1 MTSGSAASSGR
12 LLLVATPLGN
22 LGDITVRSLEA
33 LRSADAVLCEDTRR
47 TGLLFKLLGITAPLQ
62 PYHAHNEHAVLTR
75 VVEQIRNGRTVV
87 LVSDAGTPGV
97 SDPGFLLV
105 RALLEQGLE
114 VDVLPGP
121 TALIPALL
129 LSGFPCDRFVFEG
142 FLPLKKGRKTR
153 IESLRSESRTVILYE
168 SPHRIL
174 RTLGELKTAL
184 GPSVVLAWRGN
195 SPKCIRKPCVCPWVN
210 WRRSVPNDR
219 PKAKWCWSSKEP
231 RLDRT
236 RSNPAKTKRTPK
248 RPGAV
253 H

>member
-47 TGLLFKLLGITAPLQ
+47 TGLLFKLLGINAPLQ

-75 VVEQIRNGRTVV
+75 VVEQIRNGRTIV

-184 GPSVVLAWRGN
+184 GPERRACLARELTKLHQETLRLPLGELEAACTQRPPKGEMVLVIEGA
-195 SPKCIRKPCVCPWVN
+195 KA
-210 WRRSVPNDR
+210 R
-219 PKAKWCWSSKEP
+219 PDAFESRENEE
-231 RLDRT
+231 D
-236 RSNPAKTKRTPK
+236 A
-248 RPGAV
+248 
-253 H
+253 

>member
-47 TGLLFKLLGITAPLQ
+47 TGLLFKLLGINAPLQ

-75 VVEQIRNGRTVV
+75 VVEQIRNGRTIV

-105 RALLEQGLE
+105 RALLEQRLE

-153 IESLRSESRTVILYE
+153 IESLRSESRTVVLYE

-174 RTLGELKTAL
+174 RTLGELKTAMGPERRACLARELTKLHQETLRLSL
-184 GPSVVLAWRGN
+184 GELEAACTQRPPKGEMVLVIEGAKARTD
-195 SPKCIRKPCVCPWVN
+195 
-210 WRRSVPNDR
+210 VPESRENEED
-219 PKAKWCWSSKEP
+219 A
-231 RLDRT
+231 
-236 RSNPAKTKRTPK
+236 
-248 RPGAV
+248 
-253 H
+253 

>member
-47 TGLLFKLLGITAPLQ
+47 TGLLFKLLGINAPLQ
-62 PYHAHNEHAVLTR
+62 PYHAHNEHAVLMR
-75 VVEQIRNGRTVV
+75 VVEQIRNGRTIV

-153 IESLRSESRTVILYE
+153 IESLRSESRTVVLYE

-184 GPSVVLAWRGN
+184 GPERRACLARELTKLHQETLRLSLGELEAACTQRPPKGEMVLVIEGA
-195 SPKCIRKPCVCPWVN
+195 KA
-210 WRRSVPNDR
+210 R
-219 PKAKWCWSSKEP
+219 PDAFESRENEE
-231 RLDRT
+231 D
-236 RSNPAKTKRTPK
+236 A
-248 RPGAV
+248 
-253 H
+253 

>member
-47 TGLLFKLLGITAPLQ
+47 TGLLFKLLGINAPLQ

-75 VVEQIRNGRTVV
+75 VVEQIRNGRTIV

-184 GPSVVLAWRGN
+184 GPERRACLARELTKLHQETLRLSLGELEAACTQRPPKGEMVLVIEGA
-195 SPKCIRKPCVCPWVN
+195 KA
-210 WRRSVPNDR
+210 R
-219 PKAKWCWSSKEP
+219 PDAFESRENEE
-231 RLDRT
+231 D
-236 RSNPAKTKRTPK
+236 A
-248 RPGAV
+248 
-253 H
+253 

>member
-47 TGLLFKLLGITAPLQ
+47 TGLLFKLLGINAPLQ

-75 VVEQIRNGRTVV
+75 VVEQIRNGRTIV

-105 RALLEQGLE
+105 RALLEQRLE

-184 GPSVVLAWRGN
+184 GPERRACLARELTKLHQETLRLSLGELEAACTQRPPKGEMVLVIEGAKARTD
-195 SPKCIRKPCVCPWVN
+195 
-210 WRRSVPNDR
+210 VPESRENEED
-219 PKAKWCWSSKEP
+219 A
-231 RLDRT
+231 
-236 RSNPAKTKRTPK
+236 
-248 RPGAV
+248 
-253 H
+253 

>member
-1 MTSGSAASSGR
+1 
-12 LLLVATPLGN
+12 
-22 LGDITVRSLEA
+22 
-33 LRSADAVLCEDTRR
+33 
-47 TGLLFKLLGITAPLQ
+47 LFKLLGINAPLQ

-75 VVEQIRNGRTVV
+75 VVEQIRNGRTIV

-105 RALLEQGLE
+105 RALLEQRLE

-153 IESLRSESRTVILYE
+153 IESLRSESRTVVLYE

-184 GPSVVLAWRGN
+184 GPERRACLARELTKLHQETLRLSLGELEAACTQRPPKGEMVLVIEGA
-195 SPKCIRKPCVCPWVN
+195 KA
-210 WRRSVPNDR
+210 R
-219 PKAKWCWSSKEP
+219 PDAFESRENEE
-231 RLDRT
+231 D
-236 RSNPAKTKRTPK
+236 A
-248 RPGAV
+248 
-253 H
+253 

>member
-47 TGLLFKLLGITAPLQ
+47 TGLLFKLLGINAPLQ

-75 VVEQIRNGRTVV
+75 VVEQIRNGRTIV

-184 GPSVVLAWRGN
+184 GPERRACLARELTKMHQETLRLPLGELEAACAQRPPKGEMVLVIEGA
-195 SPKCIRKPCVCPWVN
+195 KA
-210 WRRSVPNDR
+210 R
-219 PKAKWCWSSKEP
+219 PDAMESRENEE
-231 RLDRT
+231 D
-236 RSNPAKTKRTPK
+236 A
-248 RPGAV
+248 
-253 H
+253 

>member
-47 TGLLFKLLGITAPLQ
+47 TGLLFKLLGINAPLQ

-75 VVEQIRNGRTVV
+75 VVEQIRNGRTIV

-184 GPSVVLAWRGN
+184 GPERRACLARELTKLHQETLRLPLGELEAACAQRPPKGEMVLVIEGAKARTD
-195 SPKCIRKPCVCPWVN
+195 
-210 WRRSVPNDR
+210 VPESRENEED
-219 PKAKWCWSSKEP
+219 
-231 RLDRT
+231 T
-236 RSNPAKTKRTPK
+236 
-248 RPGAV
+248 
-253 H
+253 

>member
-47 TGLLFKLLGITAPLQ
+47 TGLLFKLLGINAPLQ

-75 VVEQIRNGRTVV
+75 VVEQIRNGRTIV

-184 GPSVVLAWRGN
+184 GPERRACLARELTKLHQETLRLSLGELEVACTQRPPKGEMVLVIEGA
-195 SPKCIRKPCVCPWVN
+195 KA
-210 WRRSVPNDR
+210 R
-219 PKAKWCWSSKEP
+219 PDAFESRENEE
-231 RLDRT
+231 D
-236 RSNPAKTKRTPK
+236 A
-248 RPGAV
+248 
-253 H
+253 

>member
-47 TGLLFKLLGITAPLQ
+47 TGLLFKLLGINAPLQ

-75 VVEQIRNGRTVV
+75 VVEQIRNGRTIV

-153 IESLRSESRTVILYE
+153 IESLRSESRPVILYE

-184 GPSVVLAWRGN
+184 GPERRACLARELTKLHQETLRLSLGELEAACTQRPPKGEMVLVIEGA
-195 SPKCIRKPCVCPWVN
+195 KA
-210 WRRSVPNDR
+210 R
-219 PKAKWCWSSKEP
+219 PDAFESRENEE
-231 RLDRT
+231 D
-236 RSNPAKTKRTPK
+236 A
-248 RPGAV
+248 
-253 H
+253 

>member
-47 TGLLFKLLGITAPLQ
+47 TGLLFKLLGINAPLQ

-75 VVEQIRNGRTVV
+75 VVEQIRNGRTIV

-105 RALLEQGLE
+105 RALLEQRLE

-153 IESLRSESRTVILYE
+153 IESLRSESRTVVLYE

-184 GPSVVLAWRGN
+184 GPERRACLARELTKLHQETLRLSLGELEAACTQRPPKGEMVLVIEGAKARTD
-195 SPKCIRKPCVCPWVN
+195 
-210 WRRSVPNDR
+210 VPESRENEED
-219 PKAKWCWSSKEP
+219 A
-231 RLDRT
+231 
-236 RSNPAKTKRTPK
+236 
-248 RPGAV
+248 
-253 H
+253 

>member
-47 TGLLFKLLGITAPLQ
+47 TGLLFKLLGINAPLQ

-129 LSGFPCDRFVFEG
+129 LSGFTCDRFVFEG

-184 GPSVVLAWRGN
+184 GPERRACLARELTKLHQETLRLSLGELEAACTQRPPKGEMVLVIEGA
-195 SPKCIRKPCVCPWVN
+195 
-210 WRRSVPNDR
+210 
-219 PKAKWCWSSKEP
+219 KA
-231 RLDRT
+231 RT
-236 RSNPAKTKRTPK
+236 DAMESRENEEDA
-248 RPGAV
+248 
-253 H
+253 

>member
-47 TGLLFKLLGITAPLQ
+47 TGLLFKLLGINAPLQ

-75 VVEQIRNGRTVV
+75 VVEQIRNGRTIV

-153 IESLRSESRTVILYE
+153 IESLRSESRTVVLYE

-184 GPSVVLAWRGN
+184 GPERRACLARELTKLHQETLRLSLGELEAACTQRPPKGEMVLVIEGA
-195 SPKCIRKPCVCPWVN
+195 KA
-210 WRRSVPNDR
+210 R
-219 PKAKWCWSSKEP
+219 PDAIESRENEE
-231 RLDRT
+231 D
-236 RSNPAKTKRTPK
+236 A
-248 RPGAV
+248 
-253 H
+253 

>member
-22 LGDITVRSLEA
+22 LGDITVRSLDA

-47 TGLLFKLLGITAPLQ
+47 TGLLFKLLGINAPLQ

-75 VVEQIRNGRTVV
+75 VVEQIRNGRTIV

-153 IESLRSESRTVILYE
+153 IESLRSESRTVVLYE

-184 GPSVVLAWRGN
+184 GPERRACLARELTKLHQETLRLSLGELEAACTQRPPKGEMVLVIEGAKARTD
-195 SPKCIRKPCVCPWVN
+195 
-210 WRRSVPNDR
+210 VPESRENEED
-219 PKAKWCWSSKEP
+219 A
-231 RLDRT
+231 
-236 RSNPAKTKRTPK
+236 
-248 RPGAV
+248 
-253 H
+253 

>member
-47 TGLLFKLLGITAPLQ
+47 TGLLFKLLGINAPLQ

-75 VVEQIRNGRTVV
+75 VVEQIRNGRTIV

-153 IESLRSESRTVILYE
+153 IESLRSEIRTVILYE

-184 GPSVVLAWRGN
+184 GPERRACLARELTKLHQETLRLSLGELEAACTQRPPKGEMVLVIEGA
-195 SPKCIRKPCVCPWVN
+195 KA
-210 WRRSVPNDR
+210 R
-219 PKAKWCWSSKEP
+219 PDAFESRENEE
-231 RLDRT
+231 D
-236 RSNPAKTKRTPK
+236 A
-248 RPGAV
+248 
-253 H
+253 

>member
-47 TGLLFKLLGITAPLQ
+47 TGLLFKLLGINAPLQ

-75 VVEQIRNGRTVV
+75 VVEQIRNGRTIV

-105 RALLEQGLE
+105 RALLEQRLE

-153 IESLRSESRTVILYE
+153 IESLRSESRTVVLYE

-184 GPSVVLAWRGN
+184 GPERRACLARELTKMHQETLRLPLGELEAACAQRPPKGEMVLVIEGA
-195 SPKCIRKPCVCPWVN
+195 KA
-210 WRRSVPNDR
+210 R
-219 PKAKWCWSSKEP
+219 PDAFESRENEE
-231 RLDRT
+231 D
-236 RSNPAKTKRTPK
+236 A
-248 RPGAV
+248 
-253 H
+253 

>member
-47 TGLLFKLLGITAPLQ
+47 TGLLFKLLGINAPLQ

-75 VVEQIRNGRTVV
+75 VVEQIRNGRTIV

-184 GPSVVLAWRGN
+184 GPERRACLARELTKLHQETLRLSLGELEATCTQRPPKGEMVLVIEGAKARTD
-195 SPKCIRKPCVCPWVN
+195 
-210 WRRSVPNDR
+210 VPESRENEED
-219 PKAKWCWSSKEP
+219 A
-231 RLDRT
+231 
-236 RSNPAKTKRTPK
+236 
-248 RPGAV
+248 
-253 H
+253 

>member
-47 TGLLFKLLGITAPLQ
+47 TGLLFKLLGINAPLQ

-75 VVEQIRNGRTVV
+75 VVEQIRNGRTIV

-153 IESLRSESRTVILYE
+153 IESLRSESRTVVLYE

-174 RTLGELKTAL
+174 RTLGELKNAL
-184 GPSVVLAWRGN
+184 GPERRACLARELTKLHQETLRLSLGELEATCTQRPPKGEMVLVIEGAKARTD
-195 SPKCIRKPCVCPWVN
+195 
-210 WRRSVPNDR
+210 VPESRENEED
-219 PKAKWCWSSKEP
+219 A
-231 RLDRT
+231 
-236 RSNPAKTKRTPK
+236 
-248 RPGAV
+248 
-253 H
+253 

>member
-47 TGLLFKLLGITAPLQ
+47 TGLLFKLLGINAPLQ

-75 VVEQIRNGRTVV
+75 VVEQIRNGRTIV

-105 RALLEQGLE
+105 RALLEQRLE

-184 GPSVVLAWRGN
+184 GPERRACLARELTKLHQETLRLSLGELEAACTQRPPKGEMVLVIEGA
-195 SPKCIRKPCVCPWVN
+195 KA
-210 WRRSVPNDR
+210 R
-219 PKAKWCWSSKEP
+219 PDAFESRENEE
-231 RLDRT
+231 D
-236 RSNPAKTKRTPK
+236 A
-248 RPGAV
+248 
-253 H
+253 

>member
-184 GPSVVLAWRGN
+184 GPERRACLARELTKLHQETLRLPLGELEAACAQRPPKGEMVLVIEGA
-195 SPKCIRKPCVCPWVN
+195 
-210 WRRSVPNDR
+210 
-219 PKAKWCWSSKEP
+219 KA
-231 RLDRT
+231 RT
-236 RSNPAKTKRTPK
+236 DALESRENEEDA
-248 RPGAV
+248 
-253 H
+253 

>member
-1 MTSGSAASSGR
+1 
-12 LLLVATPLGN
+12 
-22 LGDITVRSLEA
+22 
-33 LRSADAVLCEDTRR
+33 
-47 TGLLFKLLGITAPLQ
+47 LFKLLGINAPLQ

-75 VVEQIRNGRTVV
+75 VVEQIRNGRTIV

-153 IESLRSESRTVILYE
+153 IESLRSESRTVVLYE

-184 GPSVVLAWRGN
+184 GPERRACLARELTKLHQETLRLSLGELEAACTQRPPKGEMVLVIEGAKARTD
-195 SPKCIRKPCVCPWVN
+195 
-210 WRRSVPNDR
+210 VPESRENEED
-219 PKAKWCWSSKEP
+219 A
-231 RLDRT
+231 
-236 RSNPAKTKRTPK
+236 
-248 RPGAV
+248 
-253 H
+253 

>member
-1 MTSGSAASSGR
+1 

-47 TGLLFKLLGITAPLQ
+47 TGLLFKLLGINAPLQ

-75 VVEQIRNGRTVV
+75 VVEQIRNGRTIV

-153 IESLRSESRTVILYE
+153 IESLRSESRTVVLYE

-184 GPSVVLAWRGN
+184 GPERRACLARELTKLHQETLRLSLGELEAACTQRPPKGEMVLVIEGA
-195 SPKCIRKPCVCPWVN
+195 KA
-210 WRRSVPNDR
+210 R
-219 PKAKWCWSSKEP
+219 PDAFESRENEE
-231 RLDRT
+231 D
-236 RSNPAKTKRTPK
+236 A
-248 RPGAV
+248 
-253 H
+253 

>member
-47 TGLLFKLLGITAPLQ
+47 TGLLFKLLGINAPLQ

-75 VVEQIRNGRTVV
+75 VVEQIRNGRTIV

-105 RALLEQGLE
+105 RALLEQRLE

-153 IESLRSESRTVILYE
+153 IESLRSESRTVVLYE

-184 GPSVVLAWRGN
+184 GPERRACLARELTKLHQETLRLSLGELEAACTQQPPKGEMVLVIEGAKARTD
-195 SPKCIRKPCVCPWVN
+195 
-210 WRRSVPNDR
+210 VPESRENEED
-219 PKAKWCWSSKEP
+219 A
-231 RLDRT
+231 
-236 RSNPAKTKRTPK
+236 
-248 RPGAV
+248 
-253 H
+253 

>member
-47 TGLLFKLLGITAPLQ
+47 TGLLFKLLGINAPLQ

-75 VVEQIRNGRTVV
+75 VVEQIRNGRTIV

-153 IESLRSESRTVILYE
+153 IESLRSESRTVVLYE

-184 GPSVVLAWRGN
+184 GPERRACLARELTKLHQETLRLSLGELEAACTQRPPKGEMVLVIEGA
-195 SPKCIRKPCVCPWVN
+195 KA
-210 WRRSVPNDR
+210 R
-219 PKAKWCWSSKEP
+219 PDAFESRENEE
-231 RLDRT
+231 D
-236 RSNPAKTKRTPK
+236 A
-248 RPGAV
+248 
-253 H
+253 

>member
-47 TGLLFKLLGITAPLQ
+47 TGLLFKLLGINAPLQ

-153 IESLRSESRTVILYE
+153 IESLRSESRTVVLYE

-184 GPSVVLAWRGN
+184 GPERRACLARELTKLHQETLRLSLGELEAACTQRPPKGEMVLVIEGA
-195 SPKCIRKPCVCPWVN
+195 KA
-210 WRRSVPNDR
+210 R
-219 PKAKWCWSSKEP
+219 PDAFESRENEE
-231 RLDRT
+231 D
-236 RSNPAKTKRTPK
+236 A
-248 RPGAV
+248 
-253 H
+253 

>member
-47 TGLLFKLLGITAPLQ
+47 TGLLFKLLGINAPLQ

-75 VVEQIRNGRTVV
+75 VVEQIRNGRTIV

-105 RALLEQGLE
+105 RALLEQRLE

-153 IESLRSESRTVILYE
+153 IESLRSESRTVVLYE

-184 GPSVVLAWRGN
+184 GPERRACLARELTKLHQETLRLPLGELEAACTQRPPKGEMVLVIEGAKARTD
-195 SPKCIRKPCVCPWVN
+195 
-210 WRRSVPNDR
+210 VPESRENEED
-219 PKAKWCWSSKEP
+219 A
-231 RLDRT
+231 
-236 RSNPAKTKRTPK
+236 
-248 RPGAV
+248 
-253 H
+253 

>member
-12 LLLVATPLGN
+12 LLLVPTPLGN

-47 TGLLFKLLGITAPLQ
+47 TGLLFKLLGINAPLQ

-75 VVEQIRNGRTVV
+75 VVEQIRNGRTIV

-105 RALLEQGLE
+105 RALLEQRLE

-153 IESLRSESRTVILYE
+153 IESLRSESRTVVLYE

-184 GPSVVLAWRGN
+184 GPERRACLARELTKLHQETLRLSLGELEAACTQRPPKGEMVLVIEGAKARTD
-195 SPKCIRKPCVCPWVN
+195 
-210 WRRSVPNDR
+210 VPESRENEED
-219 PKAKWCWSSKEP
+219 A
-231 RLDRT
+231 
-236 RSNPAKTKRTPK
+236 
-248 RPGAV
+248 
-253 H
+253 

>member
-47 TGLLFKLLGITAPLQ
+47 TGLLFKLLGINATLQ

-75 VVEQIRNGRTVV
+75 VVEQIRNGRTIV

-184 GPSVVLAWRGN
+184 GPERRACLARELTKLHQETLRLPLGELEAACAQRPPKGEMVLVIEGAKARTD
-195 SPKCIRKPCVCPWVN
+195 
-210 WRRSVPNDR
+210 VPESRENEED
-219 PKAKWCWSSKEP
+219 A
-231 RLDRT
+231 
-236 RSNPAKTKRTPK
+236 
-248 RPGAV
+248 
-253 H
+253 

>member
-1 MTSGSAASSGR
+1 
-12 LLLVATPLGN
+12 
-22 LGDITVRSLEA
+22 
-33 LRSADAVLCEDTRR
+33 
-47 TGLLFKLLGITAPLQ
+47 LFKLLGINAPLQ
-62 PYHAHNEHAVLTR
+62 PYHAHNEHAVLMR
-75 VVEQIRNGRTVV
+75 VVEQIRNGRTIV

-105 RALLEQGLE
+105 RALLEQRLE

-153 IESLRSESRTVILYE
+153 IESLRSESRTVVLYE

-184 GPSVVLAWRGN
+184 GPERRACLARELTKLHQETLRLSLGELEAACTQRPPKGEMVLVIEGA
-195 SPKCIRKPCVCPWVN
+195 KA
-210 WRRSVPNDR
+210 R
-219 PKAKWCWSSKEP
+219 PDAFESRENEE
-231 RLDRT
+231 D
-236 RSNPAKTKRTPK
+236 A
-248 RPGAV
+248 
-253 H
+253 

>member
-47 TGLLFKLLGITAPLQ
+47 TGLLFKLLGINAPLQ
-62 PYHAHNEHAVLTR
+62 PYHAHNEQAVLTR
-75 VVEQIRNGRTVV
+75 VVEQIRNGRTIV

-105 RALLEQGLE
+105 RALLEQRLE

-153 IESLRSESRTVILYE
+153 IESLRSESRTVVLYE

-184 GPSVVLAWRGN
+184 GPERRACLARELTKLHQETLRLSLGELEAACTQRPPKGEMVLVIEGAKARTD
-195 SPKCIRKPCVCPWVN
+195 
-210 WRRSVPNDR
+210 VPESRENEED
-219 PKAKWCWSSKEP
+219 A
-231 RLDRT
+231 
-236 RSNPAKTKRTPK
+236 
-248 RPGAV
+248 
-253 H
+253 

>member
-47 TGLLFKLLGITAPLQ
+47 TGLLFKLLGINAPLQ

-75 VVEQIRNGRTVV
+75 VVEQIRNGRTIV

-184 GPSVVLAWRGN
+184 GPERRACLARELTKLHQETLRLPLGELEAACAQRPPKGEMVLVIEGA
-195 SPKCIRKPCVCPWVN
+195 KA
-210 WRRSVPNDR
+210 R
-219 PKAKWCWSSKEP
+219 PDAFESRENEE
-231 RLDRT
+231 D
-236 RSNPAKTKRTPK
+236 A
-248 RPGAV
+248 
-253 H
+253 

>member
-47 TGLLFKLLGITAPLQ
+47 TGLLFKLLGINAPLQ

-75 VVEQIRNGRTVV
+75 VVEQIRNGRTIV

-184 GPSVVLAWRGN
+184 GPERRACLARELTKLHQETLRLPLGELEAACAQRPPKGEMVLVIEGAKAGTD
-195 SPKCIRKPCVCPWVN
+195 
-210 WRRSVPNDR
+210 VPESRENEED
-219 PKAKWCWSSKEP
+219 A
-231 RLDRT
+231 
-236 RSNPAKTKRTPK
+236 
-248 RPGAV
+248 
-253 H
+253 

>member
-12 LLLVATPLGN
+12 LLLVATPVGN

-47 TGLLFKLLGITAPLQ
+47 TGLLFKLLGINAPLQ

-75 VVEQIRNGRTVV
+75 VVEQIRNGRTIV

-153 IESLRSESRTVILYE
+153 IESLRSESRTVVLYE

-184 GPSVVLAWRGN
+184 GPERRACLARELTKLHQETQRLSLGELEAACTQRPPKGEMVLVIEGAKARTD
-195 SPKCIRKPCVCPWVN
+195 
-210 WRRSVPNDR
+210 VPESRENEED
-219 PKAKWCWSSKEP
+219 A
-231 RLDRT
+231 
-236 RSNPAKTKRTPK
+236 
-248 RPGAV
+248 
-253 H
+253 

>member
-47 TGLLFKLLGITAPLQ
+47 TGLLFKLLGINAPLQ

-75 VVEQIRNGRTVV
+75 VVEQIRNGRTIV

-142 FLPLKKGRKTR
+142 FLPLKNGRKTR
-153 IESLRSESRTVILYE
+153 IESLRSESRTVVLYE

-184 GPSVVLAWRGN
+184 GPERRACLARELTKLHQETLRLSLGELEAACTQRPPKGEMVLVIEGA
-195 SPKCIRKPCVCPWVN
+195 KA
-210 WRRSVPNDR
+210 R
-219 PKAKWCWSSKEP
+219 PDAFESRENEE
-231 RLDRT
+231 D
-236 RSNPAKTKRTPK
+236 A
-248 RPGAV
+248 
-253 H
+253 

>member
-47 TGLLFKLLGITAPLQ
+47 TGLLFKLLGINAPLQ
-62 PYHAHNEHAVLTR
+62 PYHAHNEHAVLTK

-184 GPSVVLAWRGN
+184 GPERRACLARELTKLHQETLRLPLGELEAACAQRPPKGEMVLVIEGA
-195 SPKCIRKPCVCPWVN
+195 
-210 WRRSVPNDR
+210 
-219 PKAKWCWSSKEP
+219 KA
-231 RLDRT
+231 RT
-236 RSNPAKTKRTPK
+236 DALESRENEEDA
-248 RPGAV
+248 
-253 H
+253 

>member
-47 TGLLFKLLGITAPLQ
+47 TGLLFKLLGINAPLQ

-75 VVEQIRNGRTVV
+75 VVEQIRNGRTIV

-105 RALLEQGLE
+105 RALLEQRLE

-184 GPSVVLAWRGN
+184 GPERRACLARELTKMHQETLRLPLGELEAACAQRPPKGEMVLVIEGA
-195 SPKCIRKPCVCPWVN
+195 KA
-210 WRRSVPNDR
+210 R
-219 PKAKWCWSSKEP
+219 PDAMESRENEE
-231 RLDRT
+231 D
-236 RSNPAKTKRTPK
+236 A
-248 RPGAV
+248 
-253 H
+253 

>member
-47 TGLLFKLLGITAPLQ
+47 TGLLFKLLGINAPLQ

-75 VVEQIRNGRTVV
+75 VVEQIRNGRTIV

-105 RALLEQGLE
+105 RALLEQRLE
-114 VDVLPGP
+114 VDILPGP

-184 GPSVVLAWRGN
+184 GPERRACLARELTKMHQETLRLPLGELEAACAQRPPKGEMVLVIEGA
-195 SPKCIRKPCVCPWVN
+195 KA
-210 WRRSVPNDR
+210 R
-219 PKAKWCWSSKEP
+219 PDAIESRENEE
-231 RLDRT
+231 D
-236 RSNPAKTKRTPK
+236 A
-248 RPGAV
+248 
-253 H
+253 

>member
-121 TALIPALL
+121 TALIPCFCRAFLAIVLFSRAFCPSKRVAKPESKACVPKAGLL
-129 LSGFPCDRFVFEG
+129 FCTNLHTGFFG
-142 FLPLKKGRKTR
+142 PLGSSKP
-153 IESLRSESRTVILYE
+153 LW
-168 SPHRIL
+168 
-174 RTLGELKTAL
+174 A
-184 GPSVVLAWRGN
+184 PSVVLAWRGN

-253 H
+253 N

>member
-47 TGLLFKLLGITAPLQ
+47 TGLLFKLLGINAPLQ

-75 VVEQIRNGRTVV
+75 VVEQIRNGRTIV

-105 RALLEQGLE
+105 RALLEQRLE

-153 IESLRSESRTVILYE
+153 IESLRSESRTVVLYE

-184 GPSVVLAWRGN
+184 GPERRACLARELTKLHQETLRLSLGELEAACTQRPPKGEMVLVIEGA
-195 SPKCIRKPCVCPWVN
+195 KA
-210 WRRSVPNDR
+210 R
-219 PKAKWCWSSKEP
+219 PDAFESRENEE
-231 RLDRT
+231 D
-236 RSNPAKTKRTPK
+236 A
-248 RPGAV
+248 
-253 H
+253 